1 MSIGIYKITSPTKSI
16 YIGQSINIEKRFKQY
31 YLCKNQDQPKLYNS
45 FVKHGVNKHKFEII
59 HICNKN
65 ELDSLEIYYIELYN
79 SIKSGMNCKTGGH
92 KGSISEESRKKLSA
106 SLLIANARPET
117 KHKRSIWQIGRK
129 MSKESVEKIAS
140 KRRGKKGHINQ
151 IKSAIG
157 NNYAQK
163 DPVEIY
169 KDEVLIK
176 TVDNLYQA
184 AEYVNGDYR
193 NVHRSIKNPKKSRH
207 MGFTF
212 KRKDNENNTTTVE

>member
-59 HICNKN
+59 HICDKN
-65 ELDSLEIYYIELYN
+65 ELDNLEIYYIELYN
-79 SIKSGMNCKTGGH
+79 SIKNGMNCKTGGH

-129 MSKESVEKIAS
+129 MSKEAVEKVAS
-140 KRRGKKGHINQ
+140 KRRGTKGHINQ

-163 DPVEIY
+163 EPVEIY

-176 TVDNLYQA
+176 TVDNIYQA
-184 AEYVNGDYR
+184 AEYVKGDYR

-212 KRKDNENNTTTVE
+212 KRKDNENNITTVE